1 MIFSMGELI
10 VQKHNFEAS
19 LQKLHSLSQHIPNDC
34 TLAKVEEDGGFLGL
48 GDHKVTGKELNSL
61 TGRIQNKLI
70 SINGT
75 LRNFYKEFNAVYET
89 LDTLD
94 KEYIAGILMSVSN
107 SQKASDEALAAHKDI
122 SKTINALERTV
133 ISLKEFKHN
142 ISTDI
147 SAICTKLDL
156 VPGTFNGCVH
166 LKDID
171 TIWSDV
177 KNLQS
182 SAEKSCN
189 NIITLKQHL
198 ALLLEYK
205 QHLES
210 LRYLNE
216 IDSIWSDVKNLQST
230 AEKSNNDIIALKQ
243 HLTLLLD
250 YKQYLESLQH
260 LNEIDSMWSD
270 IALLASR
277 LDGVEGEVRQLNE
290 CVDKLKRSIDLY
302 VYDFQ
307 KQCSEIRNSIDELI
321 ATINTRNI
329 IVDKRIKILYWL
341 SVSCIVLIITNFI
354 LQITGA
360 L

>member
-182 SAEKSCN
+182 
-189 NIITLKQHL
+189 
-198 ALLLEYK
+198 
-205 QHLES
+205 
-210 LRYLNE
+210 
-216 IDSIWSDVKNLQST
+216 T